1 MFFLYLCSA
10 MRRIDPQ
17 TVQRILDTADIVEV
31 VSDFVSLK
39 RRGTGYIGLCPFHN
53 ERTPSFSVS
62 KAKNICKCFSCG
74 QGGSPVNF
82 IMLHEQMSYY
92 EALLYLAKKY
102 GIEVKEREMTE
113 EERKAEGERESL
125 MAINEFAL
133 GFFRHTLTDTPEGRN
148 IGLAYFRERGINDAM
163 IERFRLGYSPE
174 ERDALSREAI
184 AKGYSKE
191 YLVKAGLSVER
202 DHGELRDR
210 FRARV
215 IYPVFSV
222 SGKVVAFG
230 GRTLRK
236 DKDIAKYVNS
246 PESVV
251 YSKSRELYGLYQAKR
266 AITAKDK
273 CLLVEG
279 YMDVISLHQ
288 SGVENVVASSGT
300 SLTEGQ
306 IRLIHRFTDNVTLV
320 YDSDPAGIKASLRG
334 IGMLLAEGMN
344 ISVLLLPDGEDPDS
358 FAQHHSSS
366 EVEKYIAEN
375 ETDFIRFMTAIL
387 LKDAQGDPIKR
398 SKVIAEIV
406 RTIALIPDDITRTVY
421 TGECSRMLEID
432 ENVLTLQVARE
443 RAERAHRNAEAEAR
457 RRGTESLAGGA
468 PRQDGVEEPP
478 APVAPAA
485 AQTQQGP
492 GNLTEAQREE
502 RTYLLPAER
511 ELLRYVVKYGAAQ
524 LAEVDDGQGGKQCV
538 RVLDYIDA
546 MLADDEI
553 TLTNSALARVYDA
566 ALELLHGSW
575 EQDLAERLRRQADTD
590 RQAMAEGIASIRE
603 TAHDMAAI
611 ERAER
616 ELDERIAAEGA
627 AAIDGYACNYIERAL
642 ESDPDDVTRRIATE
656 LATERHQ
663 LSKIHTKF
671 AHVETERERLGV
683 LVPRAVAELKYATV
697 ELRLHQCRKEMMA
710 AQQRNNPDEIISAMR
725 SMQELNQ
732 IKMELA
738 RFLGERILSPRK

>member
-1 MFFLYLCSA
+1 
-10 MRRIDPQ
+10 MRRIDQQ

-133 GFFRHTLTDTPEGRN
+133 GFFRHTLTDTADGRN
-148 IGLAYFRERGINDAM
+148 VGLAYFRERGINDAM
-163 IERFRLGYSPE
+163 IERFKLGYSPE
-174 ERDALSREAI
+174 ERDALSREAL

-236 DKDIAKYVNS
+236 DKDVAKYVNS

-334 IGMLLAEGMN
+334 IGMLLAEGLN
-344 ISVLLLPDGEDPDS
+344 ISVLLLPEGEDPDS

-366 EVEKYIAEN
+366 EVEKYLAEN
-375 ETDFIRFMTAIL
+375 ETDFIRFMTTIL

-398 SKVIAEIV
+398 AKVIAEIV
-406 RTIALIPDDITRTVY
+406 RTIAVIPDDITRTVY

-443 RAERAHRNAEAEAR
+443 RAERAHRNAENEAR
-457 RRGTESLAGGA
+457 RRGAESLA
-468 PRQDGVEEPP
+468 PP
-478 APVAPAA
+478 AQGNAGADRPEQPAPAGA
-485 AQTQQGP
+485 VNQGP

-511 ELLRYVVKYGAAQ
+511 ELMRYVVKYGAAQ
-524 LAEVDDGQGGKQCV
+524 LAEVDDGQGGRQGI

-553 TLTNSALARVYDA
+553 TLTDAAMAKVYDA
-566 ALELLHGSW
+566 SMALLHGSW
-575 EQDLAERLRRQADTD
+575 EQDLAERTARQAETD
-590 RQAMAEGIASIRE
+590 REAMAEGIARIRE

-616 ELDERIAAEGA
+616 ELDERIAADSA
-627 AAIDGYACNYIERAL
+627 AAIDEYACNYIERAL
-642 ESDPDDVTRRIATE
+642 ESDPDDVTRRVATE
-656 LATERHQ
+656 LAAERHQ

-671 AHVETERERLGV
+671 AHVETERERLTV

-697 ELRLHQCRKEMMA
+697 ELRLHQCRKGMMA
-710 AQQRNNPDEIISAMR
+710 AQQRNNPDEIIAAMR
-725 SMQELNQ
+725 GMQELNQ

>member
-1 MFFLYLCSA
+1 MFFLYLCSE

-102 GIEVKEREMTE
+102 GIEVKEREMTD

-133 GFFRHTLTDTPEGRN
+133 EFFRHTLTDTSEGRN
-148 IGLAYFRERGINDAM
+148 VGVAYFRERGINDAM
-163 IERFRLGYSPE
+163 IERFKLGYSPE
-174 ERDALSREAI
+174 ERNALSREAI

-306 IRLIHRFTDNVTLV
+306 IRLIHRFTENVTLV

-334 IGMLLAEGMN
+334 IGMLLAEGLN

-366 EVEKYIAEN
+366 EVEKYFAEN
-375 ETDFIRFMTAIL
+375 ETDFIRFMTTIL

-406 RTIALIPDDITRTVY
+406 KTIALIPDDITRTVY

-443 RAERAHRNAEAEAR
+443 RAERAHRNAETEAR
-457 RRGTESLAGGA
+457 RRGAESLTETPTGQAGTAQAVQQSPADTRA
-468 PRQDGVEEPP
+468 P
-478 APVAPAA
+478 
-485 AQTQQGP
+485 QGP

-511 ELLRYVVKYGAAQ
+511 ELMRYVVKYGAAQ
-524 LAEVDDGQGGKQCV
+524 LAEVDDGQGGQQSI

-553 TLTNSALARVYDA
+553 TLTNTALARVYEA
-566 ALELLHGSW
+566 AMTLLQESW
-575 EQDLAERLRRQADTD
+575 EQDLAERRQKQAEADN
-590 RQAMAEGIASIRE
+590 RAMSEGIAHIRE
-603 TAHDMAAI
+603 TAQDMAAI

-616 ELDERIAAEGA
+616 ALDERIAAESD
-627 AAIDGYACNYIERAL
+627 AAIDEYACNYIERAL

-671 AHVETERERLGV
+671 AHVETERERLAV

-697 ELRLHQCRKEMMA
+697 ELRLHQCRKEMMS
-710 AQQRNNPDEIISAMR
+710 AQQRNNPDEIISAMK